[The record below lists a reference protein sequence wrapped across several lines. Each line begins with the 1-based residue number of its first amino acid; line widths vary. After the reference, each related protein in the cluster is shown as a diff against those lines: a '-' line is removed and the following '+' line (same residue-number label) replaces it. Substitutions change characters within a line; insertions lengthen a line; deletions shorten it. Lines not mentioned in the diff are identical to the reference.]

1 MNFILESDQYT
12 GLFLPEQVQE
22 LVGEPAWQLEESK
35 RRLIDYY
42 RQQAYQF
49 VLPASIEYADAF
61 LANSV
66 ADLDL
71 QTFRLTDP
79 YTGKMLAVRSD
90 FTAQMVRIDAQLQ
103 IDQSQ
108 QTSTTTKTSTKEQVN
123 RLCYG
128 GELLHTNAAK
138 GLRFR
143 NPVQVGIEL
152 FGDGSISADI
162 EVVRH
167 LLASL
172 DILGL
177 SQVHLDLGH
186 VGLLKPLLDEIDLSS
201 PLSAQQKQ
209 VLFALIQAKNATE
222 LECLFDVL
230 RVDALLKQ
238 VMLELMHCYGDIS
251 VLQRAEAVLAAYT
264 NEAARQALAELR
276 QFAECLESSLGSV
289 ELYFDLTEL
298 QGFSYHKGMIFSAIL
313 PGVARP
319 VAIGGRY
326 SGLSPQR
333 SATGFHINLTHI
345 VQLQEKEKSK
355 A

>member
-1 MNFILESDQYT
+1 MESDQYT

-79 YTGKMLAVRSD
+79 YTGKMLVVRSD

-108 QTSTTTKTSTKEQVN
+108 KSTTEQIN
-123 RLCYG
+123 RFCYG
-128 GELLHTNAAK
+128 GELLHTNAAR
-138 GLRFR
+138 GFRFR
-143 NPVQVGIEL
+143 NPVQAGIEL
-152 FGDGSISADI
+152 FGDSSISADL
-162 EVVRH
+162 EVTGH

-186 VGLLKPLLDEIDLSS
+186 VGLLRPLLDEMDLSS
-201 PLSAQQKQ
+201 FLSVQQKQ
-209 VLFALIQAKNATE
+209 ALFALIQTKNITE
-222 LECLFDVL
+222 LEGLLSVL
-230 RVDALLKQ
+230 RIEPALKR
-238 VMLELMHCYGDIS
+238 VVLELVHCYGDIS
-251 VLQRAEAVLAAYT
+251 VLKRAEAVLAAYT
-264 NEAARQALAELR
+264 NEPARQALAELM
-276 QFAECLESSLGSV
+276 QFAERLESSLGSV
-289 ELYFDLTEL
+289 NLYFDLTEL
-298 QGFSYHKGMIFSAIL
+298 QGFSYHRGIIFSAIL

-326 SGLSPQR
+326 SGLNPQR

-345 VQLQEKEKSK
+345 VQLQVKKEKSK